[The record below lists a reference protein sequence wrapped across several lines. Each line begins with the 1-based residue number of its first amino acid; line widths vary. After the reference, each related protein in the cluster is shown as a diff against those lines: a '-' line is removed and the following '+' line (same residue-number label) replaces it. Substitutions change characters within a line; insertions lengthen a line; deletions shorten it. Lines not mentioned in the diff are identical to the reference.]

1 MKCDQCDRPAI
12 VHQVIISNGTHRE
25 THLCELHAAEAGVPN
40 PGKQPVHQ
48 MLAKVVQKPK
58 PTGLATCSGC
68 GTTLA
73 KIRKTSLF
81 GCPKCYDTFEEGA
94 GIMIESAQAGATRHV
109 GRVPGGTESV
119 EAKRH
124 ESRRLVE
131 ELDRAVHAE
140 QYERAAELK
149 SRLSQLDD
157 EQPPTEADRDEL

>member
-40 PGKQPVHQ
+40 PSKQPVHQ
-48 MLAKVVQKPK
+48 LLAKVAQKPK
-58 PTGLATCSGC
+58 PTGLATCPGC
-68 GTTLA
+68 GATLA

-81 GCPKCYDTFEEGA
+81 GCPQCYDIFEEAA

-109 GRVPGGTESV
+109 GRVPGGAESD
-119 EAKRH
+119 EARRH

-149 SRLSQLDD
+149 SRLSQLDN
-157 EQPPTEADRDEL
+157 QHPHADREES